1 MISGA
6 DMLTDK
12 NPFSDLKDTINQIA
26 FVPDEQLNALL
37 PLTSKISYRK
47 DEYFTKAGDNQLY
60 IGYIIDGIFRLYYV
74 DLNGKEYTKNFFIKN
89 NFVAAYNAL
98 LQEKPSNLYIQA
110 LANAE
115 VLLINY
121 RESLKLLDSH
131 LGWQI
136 FFRKITEQVYLQK
149 ENRES
154 DLLFYDAATRYLRFK
169 EEFPDLDKRI
179 KQCYIASFLGMSPE
193 TLCRIKNK
201 KVDNCQ

>member
-1 MISGA
+1 
-6 DMLTDK
+6 MLTDK